1 MRRRGR
7 VTQEEIAMD
16 NIRQLQGQIHDMQ
29 RDKANLLSENQDL
42 ASALVQPLLVH
53 LHLMDHPPQNLTRSD
68 LASARK
74 KTIELQMAMG
84 TTRLFLLGNDPL
96 FSSASQCQRRES
108 EAYNCH
114 ARRQRA
120 MLLEVSGQNR
130 RHEETS

>member
-42 ASALVQPLLVH
+42 ASAL
-53 LHLMDHPPQNLTRSD
+53 NLTRSD

-74 KTIELQMAMG
+74 KTIELQMAIVRRNVSDAKAKPTIAM
-84 TTRLFLLGNDPL
+84 RD
-96 FSSASQCQRRES
+96 ASVQCSLKVR
-108 EAYNCH
+108 
-114 ARRQRA
+114 
-120 MLLEVSGQNR
+120 
-130 RHEETS
+130 